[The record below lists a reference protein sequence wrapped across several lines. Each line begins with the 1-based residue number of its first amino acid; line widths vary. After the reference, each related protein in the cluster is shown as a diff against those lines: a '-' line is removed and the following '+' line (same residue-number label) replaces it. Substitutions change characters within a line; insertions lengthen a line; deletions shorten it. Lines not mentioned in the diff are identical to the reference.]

1 MRPRVG
7 QPVDKL
13 TAEQAAEELAHLAE
27 EIARHDRLY
36 HQEDTPEV
44 SDADYDVLRRR
55 NLATE
60 AAFPD
65 LIRPDSPSNRVGAEP
80 ISGFG
85 KIRHKLP
92 MLSLDNAMS
101 DDDVVEFLKR
111 VRRFL
116 SIAEDEDIE
125 IVAEPKIDGLSA
137 SLRYEDGFF
146 VQGATRGDG
155 QIGEDITQN
164 LRTIHDIPQRLSS
177 EAPPAVLEVRG
188 EVYMTR
194 DEFTRLNER
203 RVAADEAVFA
213 NPRNSAAGSLR
224 QLDSRITAGRAL
236 RFFAYSWGE
245 AEPAI
250 DGSYHGFIERLAA
263 YGFQTNPLTKRCQTE
278 FELADYHRQVGAE
291 RHTLSY
297 DIDGV
302 VLKVDRIDLQRR
314 LGFVGRAPRW
324 AIAHKF
330 AAEQATT
337 RINEISI
344 QVGRTGALT
353 PVANLEPVTVG
364 GVVVSRAT
372 LHNQDYI
379 ETKDIREGDTVTIQR
394 AGDVIPQVVEVDLNK
409 RADGSMPFV
418 FPDKCP
424 VCGSLAVRPEGEAVR
439 RCTGGLICAAQ
450 LTERLRHFVGR
461 DAFDIEGIGRKQV
474 PQLLEAGL
482 IEGPADI
489 FRLVEDE
496 AKLARLAELPGWA
509 AKKAKKKDEDGS
521 SAQWGKKIENLIE
534 AVADRREIGFDR
546 FINALGIRFIG
557 ETNAR
562 LLARHYGTISAWQ
575 SAMCAASGED
585 EEARAELENIDGVG
599 PKVAEALIEF
609 FGEVHNLEVLDDLAS
624 LVEAEPLA
632 APDASGAS
640 ILAGKTMVFTGSLI
654 EMSRAEAK
662 ATAEALGAKVA
673 GSVSAKTDYVVVGAD
688 AGSKAKKAAELGV
701 SMLSETEWLKLARP

>member
-1 MRPRVG
+1 MNDGRSGDDGRPIDG
-7 QPVDKL
+7 L
-13 TAEQAAEELAHLAE
+13 TPEEAAEELAHLAE

-36 HQEDTPEV
+36 HRDDTPEI
-44 SDADYDVLRRR
+44 SDADYDALRRR
-55 NLATE
+55 NQAIE
-60 AAFPD
+60 AAFPT
-65 LIRPDSPSNRVGAEP
+65 LIRPDSPSHRIGAEP
-80 ISGFG
+80 VDAFG
-85 KIRHKLP
+85 KVQHKLP

-111 VRRFL
+111 IRRFL
-116 SIAEDEDIE
+116 SLAEDEPIE

-137 SLRYEDGFF
+137 SLRYQDGLF

-155 QIGEDITQN
+155 AVGEDITQN
-164 LRTIHDIPQRLSS
+164 LRTIHDIPQRLDAT
-177 EAPPAVLEVRG
+177 EPPAVLEIRG
-188 EVYMTR
+188 EVYMER
-194 DEFTRLNER
+194 EEFAKLNER

-224 QLDSRITAGRAL
+224 QLDPKITASRAL

-245 AEPAI
+245 AEPGI
-250 DGSYHGFIERLAA
+250 EGSYHAFLEQLKA
-263 YGFQTNPLTKRCQTE
+263 YGFQTNELTKLCMAAS
-278 FELADYHRQVGAE
+278 ELADYHKQVAE
-291 RHTLSY
+291 QRHALPY
-297 DIDGV
+297 DIDGI
-302 VLKVDRIDLQRR
+302 VLKIDRIDLQKR

-330 AAEQATT
+330 AAEQAATT
-337 RINEISI
+337 INEITI

-394 AGDVIPQVVEVDLNK
+394 AGDVIPQVVDVDLTK
-409 RADGSMPFV
+409 RAKGSEPFA
-418 FPDKCP
+418 FPETCP

-439 RCTGGLICAAQ
+439 RCTGGLICPAQ

-482 IEGPADI
+482 IEGPADV
-489 FRLVEDE
+489 FRLVEDKEKLE
-496 AKLARLAELPGWA
+496 ALEALPGWKE
-509 AKKAKKKDEDGS
+509 KKVD
-521 SAQWGKKIENLIE
+521 NLKQ
-534 AVADRREIGFDR
+534 AVAERRRIGIDR
-546 FINALGIRFIG
+546 FINALGIRFVG

-562 LLARHYGTISAWQ
+562 LLARHYGRLDAWR
-575 SAMCAASGED
+575 SAMRAASRGD

-609 FGEVHNLEVLDDLAS
+609 FSEQHNLVVLDDLAS
-624 LVEAEPLA
+624 LVEAEPLPVA
-632 APDASGAS
+632 DVSASAF
-640 ILAGKTMVFTGSLI
+640 AGKTMVFTGSL
-654 EMSRAEAK
+654 EQMSRAEAK

-701 SMLSETEWLKLARP
+701 SMLSEEEWLKLARPS

>member
-1 MRPRVG
+1 MTGDG

-13 TAEQAAEELAHLAE
+13 TVDEAADELAFLAR

-36 HQEDTPEV
+36 HQQDAPEI
-44 SDADYDVLRRR
+44 SDADYDALRRR
-55 NLATE
+55 NQAIE

-65 LIRPDSPSNRVGAEP
+65 LIRPDSPSHRVGAEP
-80 ISGFG
+80 ISAFG
-85 KIRHKLP
+85 KVQHKVP

-101 DDDVVEFLKR
+101 DEDVAEFLKR

-116 SIAEDEDIE
+116 NLGEEEPIE

-137 SLRYEDGFF
+137 SLRYEDGVF

-155 QIGEDITQN
+155 AVGEDITQN
-164 LRTIHDIPQRLSS
+164 LRTVRDIPLTLGTDQ
-177 EAPPAVLEVRG
+177 PPAVLEVRG
-188 EVYMTR
+188 EVYMER
-194 DEFTRLNER
+194 HEFAKLNER
-203 RVAADEAVFA
+203 RAAAGEALFA

-224 QLDSRITAGRAL
+224 QLDPKITASRAL

-250 DGSYHGFIERLAA
+250 EGSYHAFLEQLQA
-263 YGFQTNPLTKRCQTE
+263 YGFQTNPLTRRCRSVA
-278 FELADYHRQVGAE
+278 ELADYHRQVAEE
-291 RHTLSY
+291 RHALPY
-297 DIDGV
+297 DIDGI
-302 VLKVDRIDLQRR
+302 VLKIDRIDLQRR

-337 RINEISI
+337 IIEKITI

-394 AGDVIPQVVEVDLNK
+394 AGDVIPQVVDVDLTK
-409 RADGSMPFV
+409 RSKGSEPFA
-418 FPDKCP
+418 FPEVCP

-439 RCTGGLICAAQ
+439 RCTGGLICPAQ
-450 LTERLRHFVGR
+450 ITERLRHFVGR
-461 DAFDIEGIGRKQV
+461 DAFDIEGIGKKQV

-482 IEGPADI
+482 IQGPGDI

-496 AKLARLAELPGWA
+496 AKLARLNELDGWG
-509 AKKAKKKDEDGS
+509 D
-521 SAQWGKKIENLIE
+521 KKIENLKK
-534 AVADRREIGFDR
+534 AVAERRKIGFDR

-562 LLARHYGTISAWQ
+562 LLARHYGTLGAWRTAMTSA
-575 SAMCAASGED
+575 AEGG
-585 EEARAELENIDGVG
+585 EEALAELENIDGVG
-599 PKVAEALIEF
+599 PKVAEALVEF
-609 FGEVHNLEVLDDLAS
+609 FKESHNLDVLNDLAS
-624 LVEAEPLA
+624 LVEAEPLPVA
-632 APDASGAS
+632 DVSASPF
-640 ILAGKTMVFTGSLI
+640 AGKTMVFTGSLE
-654 EMSRAEAK
+654 EMTRAEAK

-701 SMLSETEWLKLARP
+701 TMLSEAEWLKLARP